1 MKKKTLISIIACVIA
16 LVLVI
21 IGTCVTM
28 KHQSEQPK
36 DVTMATR
43 RAYVAEGVGIKNSEQ
58 VTMQISTA
66 ETTVPTTEVST
77 TQITTT
83 TEMETTTEESI
94 ESTTETTKIEVTET
108 ETEMETTVENE
119 TVTESEVVET
129 ENESNTVTFGNKA
142 VELRYS
148 DRYTKYTDGT
158 TICSSPLTA
167 PMGVKHF
174 NGHRETWYSQ
184 KVLPGGGLK
193 IPGRHVADDGTVRDG
208 EGYIVVASD
217 LSYLSRGSV
226 VLTSLGPG
234 KVYDT
239 GCAYGTID
247 IYVNW

>member
-28 KHQSEQPK
+28 KHQLEQPK
-36 DVTMATR
+36 DVTTVTMQS
-43 RAYVAEGVGIKNSEQ
+43 YVAVGADMDSEQ
-58 VTMQISTA
+58 ATTQISTA
-66 ETTVPTTEVST
+66 EETTVPTTK
-77 TQITTT
+77 
-83 TEMETTTEESI
+83 ETTTEKI
-94 ESTTETTKIEVTET
+94 ETTTKKVVTTTEKKV
-108 ETEMETTVENE
+108 ETTQAP
-119 TVTESEVVET
+119 TTTEKPTEAPKVET
-129 ENESNTVTFGNKA
+129 SGNTVTIGGQT
-142 VELRYS
+142 VELLYSGRYNV
-148 DRYTKYTDGT
+148 
-158 TICSSPLTA
+158 CSNPLTR

>member
-16 LVLVI
+16 LVLVV
-21 IGTCVTM
+21 IGTCVTV
-28 KHQSEQPK
+28 KHQLEQPK
-36 DVTMATR
+36 DVTTVTLQS
-43 RAYVAEGVGIKNSEQ
+43 YVAVGADMDSEQ
-58 VTMQISTA
+58 ASVQISTA
-66 ETTVPTTEVST
+66 EETTVPTTK
-77 TQITTT
+77 
-83 TEMETTTEESI
+83 ETTTEKVVT
-94 ESTTETTKIEVTET
+94 TTEKKVVTTTEKPT
-108 ETEMETTVENE
+108 EAPK
-119 TVTESEVVET
+119 VET
-129 ENESNTVTFGNKA
+129 SGNTVIIGGQTI
-142 VELRYS
+142 ELLYSGRYNVC
-148 DRYTKYTDGT
+148 DD
-158 TICSSPLTA
+158 PLTR
-167 PMGVKHF
+167 PMGVKKF
-174 NGHRETWYSQ
+174 EGHRETWYSQ

>member
-28 KHQSEQPK
+28 KHQLEQPK
-36 DVTMATR
+36 DVTTVTMQS
-43 RAYVAEGVGIKNSEQ
+43 YVAVGADMDSEQ
-58 VTMQISTA
+58 ATTQISTA
-66 ETTVPTTEVST
+66 EETTVPTTK
-77 TQITTT
+77 
-83 TEMETTTEESI
+83 ETTTEKI
-94 ESTTETTKIEVTET
+94 ETTTKKVVTTTEKKVETTKAPTTTEKPT
-108 ETEMETTVENE
+108 EAPK
-119 TVTESEVVET
+119 VET
-129 ENESNTVTFGNKA
+129 SGNTVTIGRQTI
-142 VELRYS
+142 ELLYSGRYNV
-148 DRYTKYTDGT
+148 
-158 TICSSPLTA
+158 CSNPLTA
-167 PMGVKHF
+167 SMGVKHF

>member
-16 LVLVI
+16 LVLVV
-21 IGTCVTM
+21 IGTCVTV
-28 KHQSEQPK
+28 KHQLEQPK
-36 DVTMATR
+36 DVTTVTLQS
-43 RAYVAEGVGIKNSEQ
+43 YVAVGADMDSEQ
-58 VTMQISTA
+58 ASVQISTA
-66 ETTVPTTEVST
+66 EETTVPTTK
-77 TQITTT
+77 
-83 TEMETTTEESI
+83 ETTTEKVVT
-94 ESTTETTKIEVTET
+94 TTEKKVVTTTEAPTTT
-108 ETEMETTVENE
+108 EKPTEAPK
-119 TVTESEVVET
+119 VET
-129 ENESNTVTFGNKA
+129 NGNTVTIGGQTI
-142 VELRYS
+142 ELLYSGRYNV
-148 DRYTKYTDGT
+148 
-158 TICSSPLTA
+158 CSNPLTA

>member
-21 IGTCVTM
+21 IGTCVTV
-28 KHQSEQPK
+28 KHQLEQPK
-36 DVTMATR
+36 DVTTVTLQS
-43 RAYVAEGVGIKNSEQ
+43 YVAVGADMDSEQ
-58 VTMQISTA
+58 ATVQISTA
-66 ETTVPTTEVST
+66 EETTVPTTK
-77 TQITTT
+77 
-83 TEMETTTEESI
+83 ETTTEKVVT
-94 ESTTETTKIEVTET
+94 TTEKKVVTTTEAPTTT
-108 ETEMETTVENE
+108 EKPTEAPK
-119 TVTESEVVET
+119 VET
-129 ENESNTVTFGNKA
+129 SDNTVTIGGQTI
-142 VELRYS
+142 ELLYNGRYS
-148 DRYTKYTDGT
+148 V
-158 TICSSPLTA
+158 CNNPLTA
-167 PMGVKHF
+167 SMGVKHF

>member
-16 LVLVI
+16 LVLVV
-21 IGTCVTM
+21 IGTCVTV
-28 KHQSEQPK
+28 KHQLEQPK
-36 DVTMATR
+36 DVTTVTLQSF
-43 RAYVAEGVGIKNSEQ
+43 VAVGADMDSEQ
-58 VTMQISTA
+58 ATVQISTA
-66 ETTVPTTEVST
+66 EKTTVPTTKETTTEKVVTTTEKEV
-77 TQITTT
+77 ITTT
-83 TEMETTTEESI
+83 EKKIVTTTEAPTTTEES
-94 ESTTETTKIEVTET
+94 TEVPK
-108 ETEMETTVENE
+108 
-119 TVTESEVVET
+119 VET
-129 ENESNTVTFGNKA
+129 SGNTVAIGGQTI
-142 VELRYS
+142 ELLYSGRYNV
-148 DRYTKYTDGT
+148 
-158 TICSSPLTA
+158 CSNPLTA
-167 PMGVKHF
+167 SMGVKHF

>member
-16 LVLVI
+16 LVLVT

-28 KHQSEQPK
+28 KHQLEQPK
-36 DVTMATR
+36 DVTTVTLQSF
-43 RAYVAEGVGIKNSEQ
+43 VAVGADMDSEQ
-58 VTMQISTA
+58 ATVQISTA
-66 ETTVPTTEVST
+66 EKTTVPTTKETTTEKVVTTTEKEV
-77 TQITTT
+77 ITTT
-83 TEMETTTEESI
+83 EKKIVTTTEAPTTTEES
-94 ESTTETTKIEVTET
+94 TEAPK
-108 ETEMETTVENE
+108 
-119 TVTESEVVET
+119 VET
-129 ENESNTVTFGNKA
+129 SGNTVTIGGQTI
-142 VELRYS
+142 ELLYSGRYNV
-148 DRYTKYTDGT
+148 
-158 TICSSPLTA
+158 CSNPLTA
-167 PMGVKHF
+167 SMGVKHF

-184 KVLPGGGLK
+184 KVLPGGGLR

>member
-1 MKKKTLISIIACVIA
+1 MKKKTLISIIACIIA
-16 LVLVI
+16 LVLTI
-21 IGTCVTM
+21 ITTCVVV
-28 KHQSEQPK
+28 KSQFDQPK
-36 DVTMATR
+36 DVTTVVRDTYIAP
-43 RAYVAEGVGIKNSEQ
+43 VGADKASEQ
-58 VTMQISTA
+58 VTLRISTT
-66 ETTVPTTEVST
+66 ESTVPTTEET
-77 TQITTT
+77 TKEI
-83 TEMETTTEESI
+83 ETTTEKVVT
-94 ESTTETTKIEVTET
+94 TTEPKVETTQAPPTEATTK
-108 ETEMETTVENE
+108 ETTE
-119 TVTESEVVET
+119 VET
-129 ENESNTVTFGNKA
+129 NGNVITIGGQEIELLYNGRYNVCSN
-142 VELRYS
+142 
-148 DRYTKYTDGT
+148 
-158 TICSSPLTA
+158 PLTA
-167 PMGVKHF
+167 SMGVKHF

>member
-21 IGTCVTM
+21 IGTCVAM
-28 KHQSEQPK
+28 KHQLEQPK
-36 DVTMATR
+36 DVTTVTMQS
-43 RAYVAEGVGIKNSEQ
+43 YVAVGADMDSEQ
-58 VTMQISTA
+58 ATTQISTA
-66 ETTVPTTEVST
+66 EETTVPTTK
-77 TQITTT
+77 
-83 TEMETTTEESI
+83 ETTTEKI
-94 ESTTETTKIEVTET
+94 ETTTKKVVTTTEKKV
-108 ETEMETTVENE
+108 ETTQ
-119 TVTESEVVET
+119 TPTTTEKPTEAPKVET
-129 ENESNTVTFGNKA
+129 SGNTVTIGGQT
-142 VELRYS
+142 VELLYSGRYNV
-148 DRYTKYTDGT
+148 
-158 TICSSPLTA
+158 CSNPLTA
-167 PMGVKHF
+167 SMGVKHF

>member
-21 IGTCVTM
+21 IGTCVTV
-28 KHQSEQPK
+28 KHQLEQPK
-36 DVTMATR
+36 DVTTVTLQS
-43 RAYVAEGVGIKNSEQ
+43 YVAVGTDMDSEQ
-58 VTMQISTA
+58 ASVQISTA
-66 ETTVPTTEVST
+66 EETTVPTTK
-77 TQITTT
+77 
-83 TEMETTTEESI
+83 ETTTEKVVT
-94 ESTTETTKIEVTET
+94 TTEKKVVTTTEAPTTT
-108 ETEMETTVENE
+108 EKPTEAPK
-119 TVTESEVVET
+119 VET
-129 ENESNTVTFGNKA
+129 SGNTVTIGGQTI
-142 VELRYS
+142 ELLYSGRYS
-148 DRYTKYTDGT
+148 V
-158 TICSSPLTA
+158 CSNPLTR

>member
-21 IGTCVTM
+21 IGTCVTV
-28 KHQSEQPK
+28 KHQLEQPK
-36 DVTMATR
+36 DVTTVTLQS
-43 RAYVAEGVGIKNSEQ
+43 YVAVGADMDSEQ
-58 VTMQISTA
+58 ATVQISTA
-66 ETTVPTTEVST
+66 EETTVPTTK
-77 TQITTT
+77 
-83 TEMETTTEESI
+83 ETTTEAP
-94 ESTTETTKIEVTET
+94 K
-108 ETEMETTVENE
+108 
-119 TVTESEVVET
+119 VET
-129 ENESNTVTFGNKA
+129 SGNTVTIGGQTI
-142 VELRYS
+142 ELLYNGRYS
-148 DRYTKYTDGT
+148 V
-158 TICSSPLTA
+158 CNNPLTA
-167 PMGVKHF
+167 SMGVKHF

>member
-21 IGTCVTM
+21 IGTCVTV
-28 KHQSEQPK
+28 KHQLEQPK
-36 DVTMATR
+36 DVTTVTLQS
-43 RAYVAEGVGIKNSEQ
+43 YVAVGADMDSEQ
-58 VTMQISTA
+58 ASVQISTA
-66 ETTVPTTEVST
+66 EETTVPTTK
-77 TQITTT
+77 
-83 TEMETTTEESI
+83 ETTTEKVVT
-94 ESTTETTKIEVTET
+94 TTEKKVVTTTEAPTTT
-108 ETEMETTVENE
+108 EKPTEAPK
-119 TVTESEVVET
+119 VET
-129 ENESNTVTFGNKA
+129 SGNTVTIGGQTI
-142 VELRYS
+142 ELLYSGRYNV
-148 DRYTKYTDGT
+148 
-158 TICSSPLTA
+158 CSNPLTA

>member
-21 IGTCVTM
+21 IGTCVTV
-28 KHQSEQPK
+28 KHQLEQPK
-36 DVTMATR
+36 DVTTVTLQS
-43 RAYVAEGVGIKNSEQ
+43 YVAVGADMDSEQ
-58 VTMQISTA
+58 ATVQISTA
-66 ETTVPTTEVST
+66 EETTVPTTK
-77 TQITTT
+77 
-83 TEMETTTEESI
+83 ETTTEKVVT
-94 ESTTETTKIEVTET
+94 TTEKKVVTTTEAPTTT
-108 ETEMETTVENE
+108 EKPTEAPK
-119 TVTESEVVET
+119 VET
-129 ENESNTVTFGNKA
+129 SGNTVTIGGQTIELLYSGRYNVCGN
-142 VELRYS
+142 
-148 DRYTKYTDGT
+148 
-158 TICSSPLTA
+158 PLTA

-193 IPGRHVADDGTVRDG
+193 SPGRHVADDGTVRDG

>member
-28 KHQSEQPK
+28 KHQLEQPK
-36 DVTMATR
+36 DVTTVTMQS
-43 RAYVAEGVGIKNSEQ
+43 YVAVGADMDSEQ
-58 VTMQISTA
+58 ATTQISTA
-66 ETTVPTTEVST
+66 EETTVPTTK
-77 TQITTT
+77 
-83 TEMETTTEESI
+83 ETTTEKVVT
-94 ESTTETTKIEVTET
+94 TTEKKV
-108 ETEMETTVENE
+108 ETTQAP
-119 TVTESEVVET
+119 TTTEKPTEAPEVET
-129 ENESNTVTFGNKA
+129 SGNTVTIGGQTI
-142 VELRYS
+142 ELLYSGRYNVC
-148 DRYTKYTDGT
+148 DN
-158 TICSSPLTA
+158 PLTG
-167 PMGVKHF
+167 PMGVKKF
-174 NGHRETWYSQ
+174 NGHKETWYSQ

>member
-28 KHQSEQPK
+28 KHQLEQPK
-36 DVTMATR
+36 DVTTVTLQS
-43 RAYVAEGVGIKNSEQ
+43 YVAVGADMDSEQ
-58 VTMQISTA
+58 ATVQISTA
-66 ETTVPTTEVST
+66 EETTVPTTK
-77 TQITTT
+77 
-83 TEMETTTEESI
+83 ETTTEKVVT
-94 ESTTETTKIEVTET
+94 TTEKKVVTTTEAPITT
-108 ETEMETTVENE
+108 EKPTEAPK
-119 TVTESEVVET
+119 VET
-129 ENESNTVTFGNKA
+129 SGNTVTIGGQTI
-142 VELRYS
+142 ELLYSGRYNV
-148 DRYTKYTDGT
+148 
-158 TICSSPLTA
+158 CSNPLTA

>member
-28 KHQSEQPK
+28 KHQLEQPK
-36 DVTMATR
+36 DVTTVTMQS
-43 RAYVAEGVGIKNSEQ
+43 YVAVGADMDSEQ
-58 VTMQISTA
+58 ATTQISTA
-66 ETTVPTTEVST
+66 EETTVPTTK
-77 TQITTT
+77 
-83 TEMETTTEESI
+83 ETTTEKI
-94 ESTTETTKIEVTET
+94 ETTTKKVVTTTEKKVETTKAPTTTEKPT
-108 ETEMETTVENE
+108 EAPK
-119 TVTESEVVET
+119 VET
-129 ENESNTVTFGNKA
+129 SGNTVTIGGQTI
-142 VELRYS
+142 ELLYSGRYNV
-148 DRYTKYTDGT
+148 
-158 TICSSPLTA
+158 CSNPLTA
-167 PMGVKHF
+167 SMGVKHF